1 MIQFDSGCS
10 SNRCIFLVPLQV
22 FVIARVKQ
30 ISASTKK
37 MNLRQMLVF
46 LMMVSIIRGGVIQN
60 ERNRTKRT
68 LHYFLNGIYSALN
81 QEKRLAAARVSNEQK
96 SSSAISI
103 LSKLSSFS
111 TRPKSFNALGDDA
124 AAAAEEDDNSLLLGN
139 TNQKTFSQM
148 QLPIPT
154 MRPVK
159 VDTLSNQSVTQLS
172 LLPSTTRIPSTT
184 STTTPKSSKIES
196 SKSTSQES
204 GEKSNEIVTSA
215 ETTQN
220 PNELTTTMESNEYE
234 TTIEDSSTMES
245 ASGTASDDD
254 TETTTVTDL
263 EVVLAKNNNIN
274 DTQPKR
280 PLYSEIHPF
289 SMSNRHTTQSFG
301 SPLIVERHQNEEQS
315 PMYLDNCAEINCLDD
330 AENSKEVR
338 PYIVPANFH
347 QHNALLIIPFA
358 YAVHPTSDRTRS
370 NQKRLHDDPN
380 YVWSQNGQPIM
391 HIKNMYIQ
399 V

>member
-1 MIQFDSGCS
+1 M
-10 SNRCIFLVPLQV
+10 
-22 FVIARVKQ
+22 
-30 ISASTKK
+30 SASIKK
-37 MNLRQMLVF
+37 MDLRQMLVF
-46 LMMVSIIRGGVIQN
+46 LMMVSIIGGGVIQN

-68 LHYFLNGIYSALN
+68 LHYFLDGIYSALN

-103 LSKLSSFS
+103 ISKLSSFS
-111 TRPKSFNALGDDA
+111 TRPKSFNASEDDD
-124 AAAAEEDDNSLLLGN
+124 AAAEEDDNSLFLAN
-139 TNQKTFSQM
+139 KNQKTFSQM

-184 STTTPKSSKIES
+184 STTTPKSNKIES
-196 SKSTSQES
+196 SKSTSPES
-204 GEKSNEIVTSA
+204 GEKSNETETETTQNN

-234 TTIEDSSTMES
+234 TTIEDSSTEES
-245 ASGTASDDD
+245 VSRTTSDDD
-254 TETTTVTDL
+254 TETTRVTDL
-263 EVVLAKNNNIN
+263 EVVLAKNNNI
-274 DTQPKR
+274 DDAQPKR

-301 SPLIVERHQNEEQS
+301 SPLIVERHQNDERS

-338 PYIVPANFH
+338 PYIVPANFP
-347 QHNALLIIPFA
+347 QHKALLVIPFA
-358 YAVHPTSDRTRS
+358 YAVQPTSDRTRS
-370 NQKRLHDDPN
+370 NQQRLHDDPY
-380 YVWSQNGQPIM
+380 YVWSRNGQPVM
-391 HIKNMYIQ
+391 HIKNIFIQ